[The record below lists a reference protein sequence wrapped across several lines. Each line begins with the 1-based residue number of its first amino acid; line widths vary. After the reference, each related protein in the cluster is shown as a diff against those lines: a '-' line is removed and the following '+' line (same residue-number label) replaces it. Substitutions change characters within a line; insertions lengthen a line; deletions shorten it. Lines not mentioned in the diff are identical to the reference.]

1 MSWLLDTC
9 VVSELVK
16 PAPSAAVVNWINT
29 HQENTLYLSV
39 LTFGELEKGLAKLPD
54 SARRTRIQD
63 WVRCDLVDRFRDRIL
78 SIDSTVA
85 ARWGALSG
93 AAEARGEPLP
103 VIDSLIAATSLHHDL
118 TVVTRN
124 LKDFKRCGARCV
136 DPWETD

>member
-9 VVSELVK
+9 VISELVK
-16 PAPSAAVVNWINT
+16 PDPCAAVVNWVNARE
-29 HQENTLYLSV
+29 ENTLYLSA

-78 SIDSTVA
+78 SIDSA
-85 ARWGALSG
+85 AAACWGALSG

-103 VIDSLIAATSLHHDL
+103 VIDSLIAATSLRHDL

-124 LKDFKRCGARCV
+124 LTDFKRCGARCV
-136 DPWETD
+136 SPWETA